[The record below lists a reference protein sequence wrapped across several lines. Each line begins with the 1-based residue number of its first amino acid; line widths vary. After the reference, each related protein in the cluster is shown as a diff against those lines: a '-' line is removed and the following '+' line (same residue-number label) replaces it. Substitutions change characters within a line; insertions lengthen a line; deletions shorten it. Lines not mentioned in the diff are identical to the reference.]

1 MTTDAKAVYT
11 SSLTA
16 THAAETQGLTM
27 IETQLK
33 GMTGYPEYRTLLE
46 DSARVTRTQI
56 DRIEAALEETGTSR
70 NAIKE
75 AVTNLVGAG
84 GAAIHQMF
92 PDTQLKNLFAGYA
105 YQYHQAAAY
114 KSLAVLAEA
123 GGYSQHT
130 GWIQTCHREEE
141 QGADAAEALVET
153 VTRQYLA
160 AQIAGA

>member
-33 GMTGYPEYRTLLE
+33 GLKGYPEYQALLE
-46 DSARVTRTQI
+46 QSASVTRRQI
-56 DRIEAALEETGTSR
+56 ERIEAALEETGTSR
-70 NAIKE
+70 SAIKE

-92 PDTQLKNLFAGYA
+92 PDTQLKNLFTGHGF
-105 YQYHQAAAY
+105 QYHQAAAY
-114 KSLAVLAEA
+114 QSLAVLAEA
-123 GGYSQHT
+123 GGYSNHKS
-130 GWIQTCHREEE
+130 WIETCRGEEID
-141 QGADAAEALVET
+141 GAQAAEAIVET

-160 AQIAGA
+160 SSMTQ